1 MRSNLVFT
9 ARSRVSNPFLLCHFV
24 RLATKAFHKNG
35 VAVPETINKIL
46 TAVGKQDCAAEE
58 CAVHGSSLFLYWENQ
73 SGIRPR
79 PASMQTGVFPF
90 DAHEPPVI
98 GCSR

>member
-46 TAVGKQDCAAEE
+46 TAVGKQDCAAPDPKALVSERI
-58 CAVHGSSLFLYWENQ
+58 SSALARADLTNLELARSAFANMGDLALAT
-73 SGIRPR
+73 P
-79 PASMQTGVFPF
+79 
-90 DAHEPPVI
+90 
-98 GCSR
+98 